1 MKKAVLIFLAMF
13 LIVGA
18 GSLFAQR
25 ATVDEFLRSY
35 EALVVEAETLAARAT
50 ITAMDLMPLTQRS
63 LEFTERAAA
72 IQTNTAWTLQDT
84 TRYAAL
90 TTRYTTAMTTINNK
104 IAGR

>member
-1 MKKAVLIFLAMF
+1 MKKAVFIFLAMF

-25 ATVDEFLRSY
+25 ATVDEFLRTY

-50 ITAMDLMPLTQRS
+50 ITAMDVMPLSQRS
-63 LEFTERAAA
+63 LQFAERAVA

-90 TTRYTTAMTTINNK
+90 STRLATAMQTINTK
-104 IAGR
+104 VAGL